1 MFSYRHGFHAGNHAD
16 VLKHIVLSQIIEYFN
31 DKPGPYWYVDTHA
44 GAGVYDL
51 TGNWANARQEYLGG
65 IARVMAAKNMPEPV
79 NRYIELIKEI
89 NPNESIDFYPGS
101 PWVAL
106 SLIRPIDRV
115 KLFEMLPVEADI
127 LKRNLSKIGTLRPR
141 QLHVS
146 IEDGFLALKALM
158 PPTSRRAITLID
170 PSYENKQ
177 DYRYVL
183 HTVKDAVARFPT
195 GCFMIWY
202 PIVQRLDAQQLPKH
216 LSKVCPNNWLDMN
229 LVISKPPKEGLGLY
243 GSGVIVLNPPYTLR
257 VAMQKVLPWLRDTLG
272 VDDAANYSI
281 NGQSK

>member
-1 MFSYRHGFHAGNHAD
+1 MAQKKTPEAIEKYLEVIKDLNPD
-16 VLKHIVLSQIIEYFN
+16 DTLS
-31 DKPGPYWYVDTHA
+31 
-44 GAGVYDL
+44 
-51 TGNWANARQEYLGG
+51 
-65 IARVMAAKNMPEPV
+65 
-79 NRYIELIKEI
+79 
-89 NPNESIDFYPGS
+89 FYPGS

-106 SLIRPIDRV
+106 SLIRPIDRI
-115 KLFEMLPVEADI
+115 KLFEMLPVEADV
-127 LKRNLSKIGTLRPR
+127 LKRNLSKAGSLRPR

-183 HTVKDAVARFPT
+183 NTVKDAVARFPT
-195 GCFMIWY
+195 GCFMVWY
-202 PIVQRLDAQQLPKH
+202 PIVQRLDAQQLPRH
-216 LSKVCPNNWLDMN
+216 LAKVCPNNWLDLG

-243 GSGVIVLNPPYTLR
+243 GSGMVVINPPYTLR
-257 VAMQKVLPWLRDTLG
+257 ASMQKVLPWLRDTLAI
-272 VDDAANYSI
+272 DDAATYSI